1 MGFIIAAVLLTLAVL
16 AMLTFPWWRPN
27 RVRESLTLSGEDL
40 AVELDE
46 DVATGALAAEDR
58 EPAARDLEAT
68 ADTTAPATQRL
79 GMRRRWHIAL
89 VALLVIPVAS
99 LVLYWHFGD
108 WRFALEGEHAAVVH
122 RADTLIAQLQA
133 HQRKHPQDIQGW
145 VNLGRGAEMLGRY
158 KLAANAFERAAKLQS
173 PPSAQMLSLWGEALL
188 LADPRNLTDQERQIF
203 QRVLKLDPNNTRG
216 LWYGGLLALNA
227 GNRAQAVADWQR
239 LLAQPDVPPQVASLL
254 RSHLRVLGAGP
265 SSVAQPAKAN
275 ANAQAADLH
284 VTIKISPA
292 LKADVKPGET
302 LYVFVR
308 KPGGGPPIAVRRLKI
323 SSFPMKLTLG
333 DNDSMMQGNDLSNAT
348 GPVEVVVHVSPHG
361 DAAAHTGD
369 PVGSLQLKSVSD
381 HHAATVVID
390 TKVGPGGG

>member
-1 MGFIIAAVLLTLAVL
+1 MGFVIAALILTLAVL
-16 AMLTFPWWRPN
+16 AILTFPWWRPN

-40 AVELDE
+40 TVELDE

-68 ADTTAPATQRL
+68 ADTTEPATQRL
-79 GMRRRWHIAL
+79 GMRRRWHVAL
-89 VALLVIPVAS
+89 VALLLVPLAA
-99 LVLYWHFGD
+99 LVLYWHFGN

-122 RADTLIAQLQA
+122 RADTLIAQLQE

-158 KLAANAFERAAKLQS
+158 KLAASAYEHAARLES
-173 PPSAQMLSLWGEALL
+173 PPDAQMLSLWGEALL
-188 LADPRNLTDQERQIF
+188 LADPRHLTDQERQIF

-227 GNRAQAVADWQR
+227 GKRAQAVADWQR
-239 LLAQPDVPPQVASLL
+239 LLAQPNVPPQVASLL
-254 RSHLRVLGAGP
+254 RSHLRMIGASP
-265 SSVAQPAKAN
+265 ASSAAQPTQAN
-275 ANAQAADLH
+275 TQSADLH
-284 VTIKISPA
+284 VTIRLSPA
-292 LKADVKPGET
+292 LKTDVKKGET

-308 KPGGGPPIAVRRLKI
+308 KPGGGPPLAVRRLKV

-333 DNDSMMQGNDLSNAT
+333 DNDSMMQGNNLSSAS

-361 DAAAHTGD
+361 DAAAHAGD

-381 HHAATVVID
+381 HQAATVVINS
-390 TKVGPGGG
+390 KVGSG